1 MENLENIKEILMQIH
16 DERSYELYSYF
27 VSSSKN
33 ENDLS
38 LQESLSKEKNEEGN
52 IR

>member
-1 MENLENIKEILMQIH
+1 MQIH